1 MISWDFKTRSIG
13 PIGLDIDSNSIRMIR
28 LQICGDQ
35 LSVYAVDKERI
46 EPDANEDELTRN
58 NYIISAIKKMCVNGN
73 FYGKNVVSCLPSNEL
88 KIASLRLT
96 EAEREKVEHN
106 LKYEVVQRFGLDPEK
121 DAMDYIVAG
130 NVRQGD
136 EIKNELILFATD
148 NEIIKNHIEMLES
161 AGLKPMSIDI
171 IPCALFRN
179 FERSFRRQE
188 DRENAIIFVDV
199 GSFYTTVIFG
209 RGGEIS
215 FVKQIKIGAGDFD
228 SEVASKLGISNR
240 EAEVLRGELNAE
252 NHITA
257 HEKKQR
263 IDASTR
269 QVMVNAISKIAEK
282 LASEIS
288 RCLRYYTVTFRGK
301 HIERAVFT
309 GVGSHENILLDIM
322 RRQLTVEI
330 EIAEPFRGF
339 DLSNEKMN
347 MMDYR
352 GLLCEW
358 AIAVGLSLKGWN
370 GIKNQKY
377 EAQYS
382 S

>member
-1 MISWDFKTRSIG
+1 MISWDFKTRTIG
-13 PIGLDIDSNSIRMIR
+13 PIGLDIDDNSIRMIQ

-35 LSVYAVDKERI
+35 LSVYAVNKERI
-46 EPDANEDELTRN
+46 EPDTNEDEQTRN
-58 NYIISAIKKMCVNGN
+58 DFIISAIKRICTNGN

-96 EAEREKVEHN
+96 EAENEKVVHN
-106 LKYEVVQRFGLDPEK
+106 LKYEVAQRFGLDPEK

-188 DRENAIIFVDV
+188 DREHAIIFVNV
-199 GSFYTTVIFG
+199 GSSYTTVIFG

-228 SEVASKLGISNR
+228 NEVASKLGISNR
-240 EAEVLRGELNAE
+240 EAEVLREELHAE
-252 NHITA
+252 NCVTA
-257 HEKKQR
+257 RVKEQR
-263 IDASTR
+263 IEASTR

-288 RCLRYYTVTFRGK
+288 RCLRYYSVTFRGK

-309 GVGSHENILLDIM
+309 GVGSHDNILLDII

-330 EIAEPFRGF
+330 EIA
-339 DLSNEKMN
+339 
-347 MMDYR
+347 
-352 GLLCEW
+352 
-358 AIAVGLSLKGWN
+358 
-370 GIKNQKY
+370 
-377 EAQYS
+377 
-382 S
+382 

>member
-1 MISWDFKTRSIG
+1 
-13 PIGLDIDSNSIRMIR
+13 
-28 LQICGDQ
+28 
-35 LSVYAVDKERI
+35 
-46 EPDANEDELTRN
+46 
-58 NYIISAIKKMCVNGN
+58 
-73 FYGKNVVSCLPSNEL
+73 
-88 KIASLRLT
+88 
-96 EAEREKVEHN
+96 
-106 LKYEVVQRFGLDPEK
+106 
-121 DAMDYIVAG
+121 
-130 NVRQGD
+130 
-136 EIKNELILFATD
+136 
-148 NEIIKNHIEMLES
+148 MLES

-240 EAEVLRGELNAE
+240 EAEVLREELNAE

-339 DLSNEKMN
+339 DLSNEKIN